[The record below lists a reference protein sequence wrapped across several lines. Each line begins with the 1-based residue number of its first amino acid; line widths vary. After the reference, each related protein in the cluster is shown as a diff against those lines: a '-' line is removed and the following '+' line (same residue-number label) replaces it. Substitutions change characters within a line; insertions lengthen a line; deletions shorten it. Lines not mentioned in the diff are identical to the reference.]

1 MRFCSRSVV
10 TTVRIRSTKRLPS
23 GDCVPKLVFL
33 YMTAWRMVRSPK
45 LLVGSSPSTWTNV
58 HMADSSFRIS
68 AAVPAV
74 LSSAHTTASRRS
86 LPTLRSTFGIR
97 SSNSSR
103 GIVPSRTRRHPL
115 NMRSRSFMSSAP
127 RRPPSPPRSM
137 KLWKSLV
144 RWLQHNWRRKV
155 SYQLY
160 ALHRSVVRKPVKSSP
175 SRALATSLPRL
186 GEMRKS
192 ARCAVTTTHSQARLA
207 RPFTLPSNQP
217 VSSAWARSA
226 SRMASPT
233 APPAP
238 PTPWRLGFAVG
249 NGAQADAHSEQ
260 VRKRILHLA
269 LGEPVLPRQQHDD
282 AGQALSKGVA
292 CHLDGKLA
300 IAHRAASATL
310 LAVAPVLCH
319 VRLYRLHLHRLVP
332 ERLDSTA
339 CQPLLALVALPWRG
353 NVDSAVDLL
362 RWHQLSLVVLV
373 SRLATRAATRS
384 WLRGALCPGWV
395 GRWGLGRVGRVL
407 AQSPSQL
414 SHFSA
419 QGCILR
425 EQCRHEL
432 LQLGHFPFQL
442 GDAGI
447 CGVNRAHPTGSTLPN
462 LPCR

>member
-1 MRFCSRSVV
+1 M
-10 TTVRIRSTKRLPS
+10 
-23 GDCVPKLVFL
+23 
-33 YMTAWRMVRSPK
+33 
-45 LLVGSSPSTWTNV
+45 
-58 HMADSSFRIS
+58 
-68 AAVPAV
+68 
-74 LSSAHTTASRRS
+74 
-86 LPTLRSTFGIR
+86 
-97 SSNSSR
+97 
-103 GIVPSRTRRHPL
+103 
-115 NMRSRSFMSSAP
+115 
-127 RRPPSPPRSM
+127 
-137 KLWKSLV
+137 
-144 RWLQHNWRRKV
+144 
-155 SYQLY
+155 
-160 ALHRSVVRKPVKSSP
+160 
-175 SRALATSLPRL
+175 
-186 GEMRKS
+186 
-192 ARCAVTTTHSQARLA
+192 
-207 RPFTLPSNQP
+207 
-217 VSSAWARSA
+217 
-226 SRMASPT
+226 
-233 APPAP
+233 
-238 PTPWRLGFAVG
+238 
-249 NGAQADAHSEQ
+249 
-260 VRKRILHLA
+260 
-269 LGEPVLPRQQHDD
+269 
-282 AGQALSKGVA
+282 
-292 CHLDGKLA
+292 
-300 IAHRAASATL
+300 
-310 LAVAPVLCH
+310 
-319 VRLYRLHLHRLVP
+319 RLYRLHLHRLVP